1 MASLP
6 VLNQLSYRDTTNGSG
21 MKSEEYESD
30 EEKKDPGSVPMQI
43 YDHDQSTY
51 HMGIYKSKQAESMK
65 RTMLHKEGKKRHAP
79 FTLA

>member
-1 MASLP
+1 
-6 VLNQLSYRDTTNGSG
+6 
-21 MKSEEYESD
+21 
-30 EEKKDPGSVPMQI
+30 MQI

-79 FTLA
+79 FTLAQLHGRQQEKSIENLLKNNSSINTLRNKMGSFERIGLV